1 VARFLIKRV
10 CQRFPLYF
18 SNKEIEMKKLQRGF
32 TLIEL
37 MIVVA
42 IIGILA
48 AIAIPLYQDY
58 IAKTQAT
65 RVFGEVNSVRTSIE
79 LCILEGRVDIG
90 DGKDECDPSYTGSNL
105 VSGARPAAFGGNLP
119 AGLGVPQVADPLLV
133 SGDIITATFGH
144 KAALVL
150 KGSTLTLSRTKRG
163 DWLCQ
168 AAGTGFTGDNEKYI
182 PGSCTT

>member
-1 VARFLIKRV
+1 
-10 CQRFPLYF
+10 
-18 SNKEIEMKKLQRGF
+18 MKKLQRGF

-65 RVFGEVNSVRTSIE
+65 RVYGEANNLRTAIE
-79 LCILEGRVDIG
+79 LCILEGRTALG
-90 DGKDECDPSYTGSNL
+90 TGKDECDPSYTASNL
-105 VSGARPAAFGGNLP
+105 VSGAPQVGPAVTG
-119 AGLGVPQVADPLLV
+119 AGFPQVADPLVV
-133 SGDIITATFGH
+133 SGDIVTSTFGN

-150 KGSTLTLSRTKRG
+150 QGSTLTLSRNRRG
-163 DWLCQ
+163 SWTCT
-168 AAGTGFTGDNEKYI
+168 AAGTGFTGEQEKYI
-182 PGSCTT
+182 PGSCET